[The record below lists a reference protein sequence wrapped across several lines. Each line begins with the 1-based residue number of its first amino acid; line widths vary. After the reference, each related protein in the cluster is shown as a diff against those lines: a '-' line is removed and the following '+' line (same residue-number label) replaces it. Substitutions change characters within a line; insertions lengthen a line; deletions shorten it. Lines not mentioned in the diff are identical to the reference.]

1 MKPADNVVFMIEFIS
16 IFDVGEIT
24 INYNSLYID
33 NADNIQEN
41 LDKDQPF
48 TEISILINDLSLLRT
63 SFILL

>member
-48 TEISILINDLSLLRT
+48 AELSILINDLSLLRT